1 MRAVGTV
8 RRMLGDELRKARN
21 RAGLTQEQVAAKA
34 RISREY
40 VSQLERNRQSP
51 TVDMLL
57 RICRILN
64 VPAAQIIER
73 VEATMPRGSS

>member
-1 MRAVGTV
+1 
-8 RRMLGDELRKARN
+8 MLGDELRNAR
-21 RAGLTQEQVAAKA
+21 RKAGLTQEQVAARA

-57 RICRILN
+57 RVCRILGTS
-64 VPAAQIIER
+64 AAEIIARIEGTHIGKR
-73 VEATMPRGSS
+73 RW

>member
-1 MRAVGTV
+1 
-8 RRMLGDELRKARN
+8 MLGDELRKARHK
-21 RAGLTQEQVAAKA
+21 AGMTQEQVAARA

-57 RICRILN
+57 KVCRILGTS
-64 VPAAQIIER
+64 AARIISR
-73 VEATMPRGSS
+73 VEEAGAGDRP